1 MKIFNKIV
9 CNPKTSLADQVR
21 MEQERIYQKGLS
33 DNLPLAKEKY
43 PLITQEILNSPNA
56 SRWKISCKDYGLTRY
71 ATQHIV
77 GWLKEEGFSA
87 HCIYSR
93 LGNDYIYIILY

>member
-1 MKIFNKIV
+1 MKIFNKTI

-43 PLITQEILNSPNA
+43 PLIIQEILNHPNA
-56 SRWKISCKDYGLTRY
+56 SMWKISYKDYGLTHY
-71 ATQHIV
+71 AVRHIE
-77 GWLKEEGFSA
+77 GWLKEEGFSVRRA
-87 HCIYSR
+87 LTR
-93 LGNDYIYIILY
+93 LDGYIYIRL